1 MQNDSPRFLQGY
13 NICVCI
19 VSFVVCNLGSLDK
32 IWCGGVG
39 QWDQRVSEMLGG
51 RTRTVHFMRGWVA
64 QETSCW
70 RKIAWH
76 TLYGAHV
83 EWDVRYK
90 WIIDNVF
97 PPPSQKA
104 CVHSSERWN
113 LKMEKMELLLYTY
126 GKVESFSG
134 INKFWEVCE
143 LCMYRPNDLYLPL
156 YVYKKH
162 AIETES
168 CKPLNQSMEGNVEN
182 YRIQHDSPHDSWAF
196 CLCKWITS
204 HQCCGKISLGLL
216 SGTSLV

>member
-1 MQNDSPRFLQGY
+1 MLIIWQLSRVLTIATDEAVSFIHQHYGMMQNDSPRFLQGY

-113 LKMEKMELLLYTY
+113 LKMEKMELLFVYVWKGRIIFRNQQIL
-126 GKVESFSG
+126 GGV
-134 INKFWEVCE
+134 WA
-143 LCMYRPNDLYLPL
+143 L
-156 YVYKKH
+156 YV
-162 AIETES
+162 
-168 CKPLNQSMEGNVEN
+168 
-182 YRIQHDSPHDSWAF
+182 SP
-196 CLCKWITS
+196 
-204 HQCCGKISLGLL
+204 
-216 SGTSLV
+216 